1 MPQPGFG
8 QPTIVHGQ
16 GFRLHLGIE
25 IKESQVGRYG
35 GSRGAAEPGQ
45 LGLRV
50 DFAGVEDGLVLKGLL
65 ERIPVFRNLES
76 GSSRLATDLDVPGV
90 SSNPL
95 RDQKLIPD
103 AEWFSGS
110 NAWAVVRLPVLLLY
124 CGKLSGFHLIHP

>member
-1 MPQPGFG
+1 VFCN
-8 QPTIVHGQ
+8 V
-16 GFRLHLGIE
+16 E
-25 IKESQVGRYG
+25 IS
-35 GSRGAAEPGQ
+35 
-45 LGLRV
+45 
-50 DFAGVEDGLVLKGLL
+50 
-65 ERIPVFRNLES
+65 
-76 GSSRLATDLDVPGV
+76 SSRLTTDLDVPGV